1 MSEPD
6 GWSSPRAAQRLRVQ
20 SDMVPGRSEVLALIA
35 TLAAA
40 CLSPR
45 PAFLDLGCGSGDVSA
60 EILKRRP
67 DAVATLVDVSD
78 EMLKRA
84 GRRFPDDGRVR
95 ILKQDLNAGI
105 PDALAGSRFDA
116 VVSCF
121 AFHHVEPR
129 NRVPLYEQIRGVLG
143 PDGLLINGDRV
154 RGEAPAIGAWE
165 FDYWIEWMA
174 SRARERFGITR
185 DPAAIRRR
193 QIEMDVELGDQP
205 GSIWAMRDDLQ
216 RAGFAHVDC
225 LYKNQITAVIVA
237 VNQSNPGG

>member
-45 PAFLDLGCGSGDVSA
+45 PAFLDLGCGSGDVTA

-95 ILKQDLNAGI
+95 HVSLTERGRAAIEAGRRHRA
-105 PDALAGSRFDA
+105 ALEAELA
-116 VVSCF
+116 
-121 AFHHVEPR
+121 EK
-129 NRVPLYEQIRGVLG
+129 LG
-143 PDGLLINGDRV
+143 PRRAEGARRLLADVASELGSTAAARGRRV
-154 RGEAPAIGAWE
+154 RPP
-165 FDYWIEWMA
+165 
-174 SRARERFGITR
+174 R
-185 DPAAIRRR
+185 
-193 QIEMDVELGDQP
+193 
-205 GSIWAMRDDLQ
+205 
-216 RAGFAHVDC
+216 
-225 LYKNQITAVIVA
+225 
-237 VNQSNPGG
+237 